1 MTVTG
6 RIDGGVS
13 AIWHEEVLAP
23 QFAYEAEHLLHHYV
37 SIERVLLLEYVRLG
51 LVDVA
56 GAAMLAA
63 RLADVTSASVRA
75 DPDENMS
82 DISLALERHV
92 ASGPV
97 PPFTAWHVDRS
108 RNDQQ
113 ACAQLMAAREQVR
126 TLAAELTGFG
136 RAVGRLA
143 DAYAD
148 LPMPG
153 YTHSQGA
160 QVITPGFYLA
170 ALAEET
176 LATVTRLLATYD
188 QIDASPL
195 GSGSMAG
202 QELDW
207 DRERMAVLLGFSRAQ
222 PHALVSVAS
231 RSWALAVSGDL
242 AVFAVALSRF
252 VTDLMAWG
260 GSAHGFLD
268 LPDEL
273 AGISAAMPQKRNFP
287 VLERIRGRACT
298 VSGGAAQL
306 AAAQSSTPYT
316 NTVEVS
322 KEAGK
327 HLRTQIEALHSALR
341 LARAVV
347 DGASFHADRTL
358 EACEQEFLGGFSLAN
373 HLTLQNAI
381 PWRQAQIIAGRY
393 VKAAVQK
400 GLTPAAG
407 DGALLAA
414 IAAETG
420 YQVLDPDAALTA
432 SFDVTAGLRAKRSAG
447 STHPDAVRELLAAQE
462 QEFRRLTEEWEAR
475 QAAVTIAGERVDYLL
490 DRGRTTP
497 AAAPATAE
505 PS

>member
-37 SIERVLLLEYVRLG
+37 AIERVLLLEYLRLG
-51 LVDVA
+51 LVDTA
-56 GAAMLAA
+56 GAVMLGG
-63 RLADVTSASVRA
+63 RLAEVTSASVRA

-82 DISLALERHV
+82 DICLALERHV
-92 ASGPV
+92 ASGPE
-97 PPFTAWHVDRS
+97 PPFAAWHVDRS

-126 TLAAELTGFG
+126 ALAAELIGFG
-136 RAVGRLA
+136 RAVGALA
-143 DAYAD
+143 AAYTQT
-148 LPMPG
+148 PMPG

-160 QVITPGFYLA
+160 QVITPGFYFT

-176 LATVTRLLATYD
+176 LAAVRRLLATYD

-195 GSGSMAG
+195 GAGSMAG

-242 AVFAVALSRF
+242 AGFAVALSRF
-252 VTDLMAWG
+252 TTDLMAWG

-287 VLERIRGRACT
+287 VLERVRGRASS
-298 VSGGAAQL
+298 VIGGAAQL
-306 AAAQSSTPYT
+306 AAAQAGTPYT

-327 HLRTQIEALHSALR
+327 HLRTQFEVLRSALR
-341 LARAVV
+341 LVGAVV
-347 DGASFHADRTL
+347 DGASFHADRAL
-358 EACEQEFLGGFSLAN
+358 EACEREFLGGFSLAN
-373 HLTLQNAI
+373 RLALREAV

-393 VKAAVQK
+393 VRAALER

-407 DGALLAA
+407 DGALLAS
-414 IAAETG
+414 IAADSGHEIRE
-420 YQVLDPDAALTA
+420 PDVALAA
-432 SFDVTAGLRAKRSAG
+432 SFDVAQGLRAKRSAG
-447 STHPDAVRELLAAQE
+447 STHPDAVRELLDVQE
-462 QEFRRLTEEWEAR
+462 QEYRRLAEEWDAR
-475 QAAVTIAGERVDYLL
+475 QAVIATALERVDLL
-490 DRGRTTP
+490 LAGRRPTMPTP
-497 AAAPATAE
+497 AG